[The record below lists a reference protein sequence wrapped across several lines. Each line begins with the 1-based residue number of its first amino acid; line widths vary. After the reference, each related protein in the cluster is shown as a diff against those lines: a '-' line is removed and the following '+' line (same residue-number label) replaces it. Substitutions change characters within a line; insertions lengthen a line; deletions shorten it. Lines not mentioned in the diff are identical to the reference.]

1 MVTSCNMR
9 FGRQALPHV
18 IVLADGSMHQI
29 DDVAGDR
36 WCMPV
41 SFITAFF
48 GEGRGGRAGKK
59 CSPGRRSCGWS
70 CGFPIVSPRTER
82 RGANGV
88 PVDHFKWRYVAI
100 MMDLIWIIL
109 DYKDLMIFNIC

>member
-48 GEGRGGRAGKK
+48 GEGRGGAGRAKNAAQAGEAAGGLVDFQ
-59 CSPGRRSCGWS
+59 SRHPGQNGAVLT
-70 CGFPIVSPRTER
+70 VSP
-82 RGANGV
+82 
-88 PVDHFKWRYVAI
+88 
-100 MMDLIWIIL
+100 
-109 DYKDLMIFNIC
+109 